1 MIANCGM
8 PWYMTAPL
16 VAILFLCV
24 VALLLLIITIF
35 IDP

>member
-1 MIANCGM
+1 
-8 PWYMTAPL
+8 MTAPL

-24 VALLLLIITIF
+24 VALLLLIISII